1 MRRAGRALLYL
12 LQCNARWPRCG
23 PWLRFAHLEWRARL
37 PVVAVDRG
45 FRSLRR
51 AGPGQRKASAPG
63 KPSACGRQMRQKA
76 AEELILPRAMLSSSV
91 SALFFCVLLFV
102 FAPANTGLHMDNN
115 KGYCMWLDGCLFSSF
130 RLFMVA
136 FVSRSDGAS
145 NDPGH
150 SFLCSWHGTSEP

>member
-12 LQCNARWPRCG
+12 FQCNARWPRCC

-37 PVVAVDRG
+37 PVVAVDRR

-51 AGPGQRKASAPG
+51 AGPGPLRASAWE
-63 KPSACGRQMRQKA
+63 KPLAECWRQMHQKA
-76 AEELILPRAMLSSSV
+76 AEELILPGRMLSSSV

-102 FAPANTGLHMDNN
+102 FAPAGTGLHMDNN
-115 KGYCMWLDGCLFSSF
+115 KGYCLYVDGCLFFSF

-136 FVSRSDGAS
+136 VVSRSDGAS
-145 NDPGH
+145 TDSGH
-150 SFLCSWHGTSEP
+150 SFLCSW